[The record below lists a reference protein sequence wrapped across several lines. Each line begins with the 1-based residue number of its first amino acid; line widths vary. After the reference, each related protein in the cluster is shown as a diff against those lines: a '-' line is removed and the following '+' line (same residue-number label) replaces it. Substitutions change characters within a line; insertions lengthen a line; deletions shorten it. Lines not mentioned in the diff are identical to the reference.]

1 MLIGRPPLPFYN
13 AVMSVQVSSRPG
25 KGQYSEAE
33 AAEQLGISVMQ
44 LRTMIRSHVVDKDE
58 DLNNVPVHTFQPSDL
73 LILRLLTGKQTGSEP
88 L

>member
-1 MLIGRPPLPFYN
+1 LLIGRSTLPFYN

-58 DLNNVPVHTFQPSDL
+58 DLNNVPATTFQPSDL
-73 LILRLLTGKQTGSEP
+73 LILRLLTGMQTGSESR
-88 L
+88 

>member
-1 MLIGRPPLPFYN
+1 
-13 AVMSVQVSSRPG
+13 MSVQLTSRPG

-73 LILRLLTGKQTGSEP
+73 LILRLLTGMQTGSESR
-88 L
+88 

>member
-1 MLIGRPPLPFYN
+1 MLIGPRAPPFYN
-13 AVMSVQVSSRPG
+13 AVMSVQATSRPG

-33 AAEQLGISVMQ
+33 AAEQLGISVPQ

-73 LILRLLTGKQTGSEP
+73 LILRLLTGKQSGP
-88 L
+88 DAQ

>member
-1 MLIGRPPLPFYN
+1 
-13 AVMSVQVSSRPG
+13 MSVQATGRPA

-33 AAEQLGISVMQ
+33 AAEQLGISVAQ

-73 LILRLLTGKQTGSEP
+73 LILRLLTGMQTGSESR
-88 L
+88 

>member
-1 MLIGRPPLPFYN
+1 MLIGRSTLPFYN

-58 DLNNVPVHTFQPSDL
+58 DLNNVPATTFQPSDL
-73 LILRLLTGKQTGSEP
+73 LILRLLTGMQTGSESR
-88 L
+88 